1 MVRWKTV
8 FLIYIFLFILLF
20 LTTSYQVTNK
30 IAESYYRVDF
40 NIVFG
45 SYNFTEREDVSYIEF
60 NNTLYKVL
68 GKRDYKWSVD
78 FYLENTINYVVFPS
92 IFLKVVVKANKTVWG
107 GNVVFHLYLYSNGEK
122 ADEMVKAVSI
132 IAGSTPYWARITFGM
147 SYRYLRSGWN
157 NLTAAV
163 VSYWWIPENESVKGN
178 ANYTI
183 GPFEVEIGKLKTA
196 FGLQPD
202 YLLPGAVLL
211 LPVSVAL
218 EILTRKFR
226 RKLKRIERIK

>member
-8 FLIYIFLFILLF
+8 LLIYIFLFILLF

-30 IAESYYRVDF
+30 IAESYYRVDH

-45 SYNFTEREDVSYIEF
+45 SYNFTEREDISYIEF
-60 NNTLYKVL
+60 NNTLFKVL
-68 GKRDYKWSVD
+68 GRRDYTWTVE
-78 FYLENTINYVVFPS
+78 FYLKNRINYVVFPS
-92 IFLKVVVKANKTVWG
+92 IFLKVSIKTNKTTWG
-107 GNVVFHLYLYSNGEK
+107 HVDFHFYLYSNGEK
-122 ADEMVKAVSI
+122 ADEMEKLVQITNNS
-132 IAGSTPYWARITFGM
+132 YWARITFGM

-163 VSYWWIPENESVKGN
+163 VSYWWMIPENESVKGN

-218 EILTRKFR
+218 EVLTRKFR
-226 RKLKRIERIK
+226 RKLKRIERIKY

>member
-1 MVRWKTV
+1 MSFT
-8 FLIYIFLFILLF
+8 FIYI
-20 LTTSYQVTNK
+20 LT
-30 IAESYYRVDF
+30 
-40 NIVFG
+40 
-45 SYNFTEREDVSYIEF
+45 
-60 NNTLYKVL
+60 
-68 GKRDYKWSVD
+68 
-78 FYLENTINYVVFPS
+78 
-92 IFLKVVVKANKTVWG
+92 
-107 GNVVFHLYLYSNGEK
+107 GEK
-122 ADEMVKAVSI
+122 SDEMVKAAQV
-132 IAGSTPYWARITFGM
+132 TNNTYWARITFGM

-163 VSYWWIPENESVKGN
+163 VSYWWVPENESVKGN

>member
-1 MVRWKTV
+1 MVKWKTV

-30 IAESYYRVDF
+30 IAESYYRADHD
-40 NIVFG
+40 IVFG
-45 SYNFTEREDVSYIEF
+45 SYNFTERGDISYIEF

-68 GKRDYKWSVD
+68 GRRNYKWNVE
-78 FYLENTINYVVFPS
+78 FYIENRINYVVIPS
-92 IFLKVVVKANKTVWG
+92 IFLKVLIKTNKTTWG
-107 GNVVFHLYLYSNGEK
+107 HVDFHLYFYSNGEK
-122 ADEMVKAVSI
+122 ADEMEKLVQI
-132 IAGSTPYWARITFGM
+132 TNNTYWARITFGM

-157 NLTAAV
+157 NLTVAV
-163 VSYWWIPENESVKGN
+163 VTYWWMMPENESVKGN

-226 RKLKRIERIK
+226 RKLKRIERIKY

>member
-1 MVRWKTV
+1 MVKWKTV

-68 GKRDYKWSVD
+68 GKRDYKWNVD
-78 FYLENTINYVVFPS
+78 FYLENTRNYVVFPS
-92 IFLKVVVKANKTVWG
+92 IFLKVLVKTNKTTR

-122 ADEMVKAVSI
+122 SDEMVKAAQVTNI
-132 IAGSTPYWARITFGM
+132 TYWARITFGM

-157 NLTAAV
+157 NLTVAV
-163 VSYWWIPENESVKGN
+163 VSYWWVPENESVKGN

-226 RKLKRIERIK
+226 RKLKRIERIKH